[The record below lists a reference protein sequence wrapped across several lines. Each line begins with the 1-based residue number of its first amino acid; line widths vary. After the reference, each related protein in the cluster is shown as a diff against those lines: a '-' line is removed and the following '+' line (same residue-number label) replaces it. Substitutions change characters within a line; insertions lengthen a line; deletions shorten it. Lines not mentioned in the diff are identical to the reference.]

1 MIALLSAT
9 LSTGA
14 NPPIDWRNSDPGF
27 TALSVV
33 GVLFLAMVFLV
44 RSFLKHARRAR
55 EPWEG
60 EDEGD

>member
-1 MIALLSAT
+1 VIALLSAT
-9 LSTGA
+9 FSAGA

-27 TALSVV
+27 TALIVV
-33 GVLFLAMVFLV
+33 GLLFLAMVFLV

-55 EPWEG
+55 EPWKG

>member
-1 MIALLSAT
+1 MIELLPVT
-9 LSTGA
+9 LSIAA
-14 NPPIDWRNSDPGF
+14 NAPIDWRNAEPGY
-27 TALSVV
+27 TALIVV
-33 GVLFLAMVFLV
+33 GLLFLAMVFLV

>member
-1 MIALLSAT
+1 MIELLSA
-9 LSTGA
+9 A
-14 NPPIDWRNSDPGF
+14 NPPIDWRNAQPSF
-27 TALSVV
+27 MALIVV
-33 GVLFLAMVFLV
+33 GVLFAAMAVLV

>member
-1 MIALLSAT
+1 VIALLPAT
-9 LSTGA
+9 LSAAA
-14 NPPIDWRNSDPGF
+14 NPPLDWRNTEPGYM
-27 TALSVV
+27 ALVVV
-33 GVLFLAMVFLV
+33 GILFLSMGFLV

>member
-1 MIALLSAT
+1 VIELLPTT
-9 LSTGA
+9 LSTA
-14 NPPIDWRNSDPGF
+14 ASTPIDWRNAEPGY
-27 TALSVV
+27 TALIVV
-33 GVLFLAMVFLV
+33 GLLFLAMVFLV

>member
-9 LSTGA
+9 LSTGT

-27 TALSVV
+27 TALIVV

-44 RSFLKHARRAR
+44 RSVLKHARRAR